1 MKMTWKKFF
10 YILLGLA
17 VLVLL
22 GFLYILYLVNAV
34 PQKYGQELKIPP
46 SMHQQ
51 SAQELLD
58 TVDDIKES
66 IRWGDDLNYEIT
78 QQQINGWLATQ
89 LNGNPHVSLPDG
101 IRNPRILIDQP
112 QQTLYFT
119 LERSRFTSAISIQLT
134 IKLAEQPNTIEI
146 KLNSLHAGNL
156 PIRIKRVFDEI
167 ESAMARSGV
176 DFKWKPGTDRTV
188 AIVRIP
194 TVVRIKRERE
204 LDITSLEFLKEK
216 VRVQVAID

>member
-1 MKMTWKKFF
+1 M
-10 YILLGLA
+10 
-17 VLVLL
+17 
-22 GFLYILYLVNAV
+22 
-34 PQKYGQELKIPP
+34 
-46 SMHQQ
+46 
-51 SAQELLD
+51 
-58 TVDDIKES
+58 DDIKED

-89 LNGNPHVSLPDG
+89 LNGNLHVSLPEG
-101 IRNPRILIDQP
+101 IRNPRILIDQL
-112 QQTLYFT
+112 QQTLFFT
-119 LERSRFTSAISIQLT
+119 LERSRFTSVISIQLT
-134 IKLAEQPNTIEI
+134 IGLSEQPNTIEI

-156 PIRIKRVFDEI
+156 PIRIKRVFDEV